1 MMNAIALSPLD
12 SNFTGS
18 WTETTLAKTLMAH
31 SFPSAHNLGQTIAPL
46 LASVVEPL
54 VEDLQV
60 DLQVGDPSQIVDYEY
75 GAYTWIVGQAGDDT
89 LTGTVNRDLISG
101 LGGNDWLNGGA
112 GDDRLTGG
120 VGNDTLIGGA
130 GDNYP
135 PPPLSPP
142 SLRRPRRPPRL
153 PAGAGNDQLNGGAGQ
168 DDLRGGSGDDVLID
182 GDVGDRFTGGSG
194 SDEFRIGNGRLPD
207 GPKIT
212 IFPPAPDFI
221 VTDFTVD
228 EDVLTLNFG
237 ITFDDLTFLDTEN
250 GVIISSQRREGL
262 VLLQGVEAADL
273 TEEQFRFSDPE

>member
-1 MMNAIALSPLD
+1 M
-12 SNFTGS
+12 
-18 WTETTLAKTLMAH
+18 
-31 SFPSAHNLGQTIAPL
+31 
-46 LASVVEPL
+46 EPL

-130 GDNYP
+130 GDNYLLGGDGDDI
-135 PPPLSPP
+135 LSGQAGDD
-142 SLRRPRRPPRL
+142 SLL
-153 PAGAGNDQLNGGAGQ
+153 GGAGSDQLNGGAGQ
-168 DDLRGGSGDDVLID
+168 DDLKGGSGDDVLID